1 MKLYYMPGAC
11 SMTPHTALEWIGQPY
26 EAQSVDR
33 REIKSPEY
41 LKLNPQGAVPLL
53 VDGDLVLSQNAA
65 ILAYLDARFPQAHL
79 FGSDDPKGKARA
91 WRWLAFLNAD
101 VHKAFS
107 PLFHLPDYVHDE
119 VVKTAM
125 QSAARDNIR
134 HLLAQA
140 DAQLTAQPYLGDDVS
155 VADVYLYVLLR
166 WCRSLKLDFADLSQ
180 LAPFYVRLGEN
191 AGVRSVITQEN
202 LKP

>member
-26 EAQSVDR
+26 EAQSVNR

-65 ILAYLDARFPQAHL
+65 ILAYLDARFPQARL
-79 FGSDDPKGKARA
+79 FGSDDLKGKARA

-107 PLFHLPDYVHDE
+107 PLFHLPDYVHNE
-119 VVKTAM
+119 AVKTAM

-140 DAQLTAQPYLGDDVS
+140 DAQLAVQPYLGDDVS

-166 WCRSLKLDFADLSQ
+166 WCRSLQLDLADLPQ

>member
-26 EAQSVDR
+26 EAQSVNR
-33 REIKSPEY
+33 REIKSSEY

-53 VDGDLVLSQNAA
+53 VDGDLALSQNAA
-65 ILAYLDARFPQAHL
+65 ILAYLDARFPQARL
-79 FGSDDPKGKARA
+79 FGSDDLKGKARA

-119 VVKTAM
+119 AVKTAM

-140 DAQLTAQPYLGDDVS
+140 DAQLAAQPYLGDDVS

-166 WCRSLKLDFADLSQ
+166 WCRSLKLDLADLPR

-191 AGVRSVITQEN
+191 AGVLSVITREN

>member
-26 EAQSVDR
+26 EAQSVNR

-65 ILAYLDARFPQAHL
+65 ILAYLDARFPQARL
-79 FGSDDPKGKARA
+79 FGSDDLKGKARA

-119 VVKTAM
+119 AVKTAM

-140 DAQLTAQPYLGDDVS
+140 DAQLAAQPYLGDDVS

-166 WCRSLKLDFADLSQ
+166 WCRSLQLDLADLPQ
-180 LAPFYVRLGEN
+180 LTPFYVRLGEN

>member
-26 EAQSVDR
+26 EAQSVNR

-65 ILAYLDARFPQAHL
+65 ILAYLDARFPQARL
-79 FGSDDPKGKARA
+79 FGSDDLKGKARA

-119 VVKTAM
+119 AVKTAM

-140 DAQLTAQPYLGDDVS
+140 DAQLAAQPYLGDDVS

-166 WCRSLKLDFADLSQ
+166 WCRSLQLDLADLSQ

>member
-26 EAQSVDR
+26 EAQSVNR

-107 PLFHLPDYVHDE
+107 PLFHLPDYVAGGLGE
-119 VVKTAM
+119 
-125 QSAARDNIR
+125 
-134 HLLAQA
+134 A
-140 DAQLTAQPYLGDDVS
+140 DAQLAAQPYLGDDVS

-166 WCRSLKLDFADLSQ
+166 WCRSLQLDLADLSQ